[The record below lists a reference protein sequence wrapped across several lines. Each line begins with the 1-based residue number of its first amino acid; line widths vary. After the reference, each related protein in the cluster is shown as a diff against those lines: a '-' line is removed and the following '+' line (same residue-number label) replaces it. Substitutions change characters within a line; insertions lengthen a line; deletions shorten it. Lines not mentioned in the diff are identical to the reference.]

1 MLKKLDNFLNIL
13 MGSSV
18 GVFLGHGLYLWWDHK
33 TRPGLYALRSAPW
46 YTSILVY
53 GGVTAVILAAAF
65 CIKIWIRSRS
75 K

>member
-1 MLKKLDNFLNIL
+1 MQKKLNSFLNIL

-18 GVFLGHGLYLWWDHK
+18 GVFLGHGLYLWWDHQA
-33 TRPGLYALRSAPW
+33 RPGLYAMQSAPW
-46 YTSILVY
+46 YTGIFVY
-53 GGVTAVILAAAF
+53 GGVMAAILAAGL